1 MTWLLFIQV
10 NRGSIL
16 PWFNLNRGQN
26 RHVNTLVE
34 WLQLYVSSITGLYK
48 LLHFYEIFMVS

>member
-1 MTWLLFIQV
+1 MTTDYDLAIQG

-34 WLQLYVSSITGLYK
+34 WLQSLCKFNYWFI
-48 LLHFYEIFMVS
+48 